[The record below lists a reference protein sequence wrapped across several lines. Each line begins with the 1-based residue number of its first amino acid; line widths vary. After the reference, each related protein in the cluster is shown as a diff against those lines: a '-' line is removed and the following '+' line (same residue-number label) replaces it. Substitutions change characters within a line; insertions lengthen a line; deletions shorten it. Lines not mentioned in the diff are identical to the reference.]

1 MSGLDLRCE
10 AIRKAFGGRV
20 VLEGVEVAVEPGKVL
35 VLLGASGSGKTTLL
49 RIVAGLEPAGA
60 GRVLVGGRALSDP
73 GVLVPPEGRGVGM
86 VFQDLELWPHM
97 TVAEHLAFGLPGR
110 PRGRRALSDPRVVA
124 LAERVGIE
132 AHLGRRP
139 ATLSGGERQRVA
151 IARTLGPDPA
161 VVLYDE
167 PLANLDPER
176 RAGLRRLVRD
186 LTRSHGSAVLYVT
199 HDAEDALELG
209 DEVAVLSRG
218 RIVDRGAPDDLYR
231 RPKTLAGARA
241 LGPVNA
247 VRGAWREGRL
257 ATPLGVLTA
266 TAETPRDATLVLL
279 RPEDLVPSES
289 GVAASVEDARPRG
302 ARWAFTASVGDVRVE
317 GRSDRALAPGATVR
331 LAVRG
336 PVTAVP
342 DPPPK
347 EDAA

>member
-1 MSGLDLRCE
+1 
-10 AIRKAFGGRV
+10 
-20 VLEGVEVAVEPGKVL
+20 
-35 VLLGASGSGKTTLL
+35 
-49 RIVAGLEPAGA
+49 
-60 GRVLVGGRALSDP
+60 
-73 GVLVPPEGRGVGM
+73 
-86 VFQDLELWPHM
+86 
-97 TVAEHLAFGLPGR
+97 
-110 PRGRRALSDPRVVA
+110 
-124 LAERVGIE
+124 
-132 AHLGRRP
+132 
-139 ATLSGGERQRVA
+139 
-151 IARTLGPDPA
+151 
-161 VVLYDE
+161 
-167 PLANLDPER
+167 
-176 RAGLRRLVRD
+176 
-186 LTRSHGSAVLYVT
+186 
-199 HDAEDALELG
+199 
-209 DEVAVLSRG
+209 
-218 RIVDRGAPDDLYR
+218 VDRGAPDDLYR